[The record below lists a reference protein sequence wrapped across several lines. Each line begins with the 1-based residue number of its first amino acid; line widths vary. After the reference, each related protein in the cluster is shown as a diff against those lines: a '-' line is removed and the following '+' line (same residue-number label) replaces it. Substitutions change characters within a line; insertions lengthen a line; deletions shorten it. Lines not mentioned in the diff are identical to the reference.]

1 MTQIK
6 IKRGLDSNRS
16 QVTAATGEP
25 LWTTDT
31 HELYVGD
38 GKTAGGIPVGTV
50 KTSGAPAAGTTSIAL
65 YKDTTGRVIQPQTKT
80 EFLKDYSTS
89 AQVDA
94 KIKAQVP
101 NIKVKNA
108 THADK
113 ATTADQL
120 GGVVAANYVDNTRIT
135 NSYTEDSASKVV
147 SAKGI
152 KAMHDYFTSYKS
164 PDSSKLN
171 GHTETASPTP
181 NTILLRDGSG
191 AAVVKDVKTTQT
203 LATTPTAGAGILFRN
218 NSSNDNFLRYCT
230 DMNAFRNFIGA
241 LGNSGNVKI
250 TGEGDILELT
260 YPAGDHGYL
269 RGTRGATSDWYIGRP
284 SADATYVDFNNY
296 NGNNG
301 VKVFDNGTIHY
312 DSTRNQPHVFNNS
325 ANFANNIAVGPQ
337 GYASI
342 KLQGKTGSHSLLEYD
357 SASHNLNIIVR
368 DDTGNNRNV
377 WFHQDNGILSSP
389 RGFETQ
395 HAYNGGG
402 AFADQQASSAP
413 FYIPILTNQNGN
425 SVYYPA
431 IKWQSKPAS
440 GNWLTTSIGHIQ
452 GGNNINGTVLTSVDV
467 AGRDLKT
474 WSFDRNGNA
483 SSSGKW
489 IDASDARIKENIKDL
504 IPNGTS
510 AMSLVNQFG
519 AKSYNYIDGGSKSYG
534 FIAQEVQKVLPDAV
548 SESYDANI
556 GTRLGLHY
564 GSVTALH
571 HEALKELQAE
581 NEALKAR
588 LAAIESKLGI

>member
-6 IKRGLDSNRS
+6 IKRGLDTNRS

-191 AAVVKDVKTTQT
+191 AAVAKDIKTTQT
-203 LATTPTAGAGILFRN
+203 LSTTPTAGAGILFRN

-250 TGEGDILELT
+250 TGGGDILELT
-260 YPAGDHGYL
+260 YPAGEHGYL
-269 RGTRGATSDWYIGRP
+269 RGTRGTTNDWYIGRP
-284 SADATYVDFNNY
+284 SAAADYVDFNNY

-301 VKVFDNGTIHY
+301 VKVFDNGTVHY

-342 KLQGKTGSHSLLEYD
+342 KLQGSHGTHTLLEFD
-357 SASHNLNIIVR
+357 SVARNTNLIVR
-368 DDTGNNRNV
+368 DDNGNNRNV
-377 WFHQDNGILSSP
+377 WYHTDAGIFTSP
-389 RGFETQ
+389 RGLQTQ
-395 HAYNGGG
+395 HAFNGGG
-402 AFADQQASSAP
+402 AFVDQAATDAP
-413 FYIPILTNQNGN
+413 IYIPTLTNQTGN

-431 IKWQSKPAS
+431 IKWKSRPSTGA
-440 GNWLTTSIGHIQ
+440 WLTSSIGHLQ
-452 GGNNINGTVLTSVDV
+452 GGNNISATVISSVDEN
-467 AGRDLKT
+467 GRDLKSWT
-474 WSFDRNGNA
+474 FNRTGNA
-483 SSSGKW
+483 TADGQWVDSS
-489 IDASDARIKENIKDL
+489 DERVKENIRDM
-504 IPNGTS
+504 IASDVSP
-510 AMSLVNQFG
+510 MSLVNSFN
-519 AKSYNYIDGGSKSYG
+519 AKAYTYRNGGENSYG
-534 FIAQEVQKVLPDAV
+534 FIAQEVQKVLPDAIT
-548 SESYDANI
+548 ECYDAEL